1 MVRVTFDTFYS
12 GKTTVL
18 INKGKYAEN
27 KTTALIATCNDPQ
40 NYGEPWGTVSVNLGI
55 KLGDDEIFADI
66 NNNESLVNEMVK
78 QKLLIPTGIIQRSG
92 FLECPIMY
100 PLMKLGKELQ
110 ELSYF

>member
-18 INKGKYAEN
+18 INKGRYAEN

-78 QKLLIPTGIIQRSG
+78 QKLLIPTGITQRSG
-92 FLECPIMY
+92 LVEY

>member
-1 MVRVTFDTFYS
+1 MVRVAFDTFYS
-12 GKTTVL
+12 GKITVL
-18 INKGKYAEN
+18 INKGRYAEN
-27 KTTALIATCNDPQ
+27 KTTALIATYDDPQ
-40 NYGEPWGTVSVNLGI
+40 NYGEPWGTISANLGI
-55 KLGDDEIFADI
+55 KLGDDGIFADI

>member
-1 MVRVTFDTFYS
+1 MVRVTFGTFYS

-18 INKGKYAEN
+18 INKGRYTEN
-27 KTTALIATCNDPQ
+27 KTTTLIATCDDPQ
-40 NYGEPWGTVSVNLGI
+40 NYGEPWGTISVNLGI
-55 KLGDDEIFADI
+55 KLDDDEIFADI

-110 ELSYF
+110 ELPYF

>member
-18 INKGKYAEN
+18 INKGRYAEN
-27 KTTALIATCNDPQ
+27 KTTALIATCDDPQ

-55 KLGDDEIFADI
+55 KLCDDEIFADI

-78 QKLLIPTGIIQRSG
+78 QKLLIPTGITQRSG
-92 FLECPIMY
+92 FVEY

>member
-12 GKTTVL
+12 GETTVL
-18 INKGKYAEN
+18 INKGRYAEN
-27 KTTALIATCNDPQ
+27 KTTALIATCDDPQ
-40 NYGEPWGTVSVNLGI
+40 NNYEEPCGTVSVNLGI

-78 QKLLIPTGIIQRSG
+78 QKLLIPTGITQRSG
-92 FLECPIMY
+92 FVEY

>member
-18 INKGKYAEN
+18 INKGRYAEN
-27 KTTALIATCNDPQ
+27 KTTALIATCDDPQ
-40 NYGEPWGTVSVNLGI
+40 NYGEPWGTISVNLGI
-55 KLGDDEIFADI
+55 KLDDDEIFADI

-92 FLECPIMY
+92 FL
-100 PLMKLGKELQ
+100 GR
-110 ELSYF
+110 

>member
-18 INKGKYAEN
+18 INKGRYAEN
-27 KTTALIATCNDPQ
+27 KTTALIVTCDDPQ
-40 NYGEPWGTVSVNLGI
+40 NNYEEPWGTVSVNLGI
-55 KLGDDEIFADI
+55 NLDDDEIFADI

-78 QKLLIPTGIIQRSG
+78 QKLLIPTGITQRSG
-92 FLECPIMY
+92 FVEY

>member
-18 INKGKYAEN
+18 INKGRYAEN
-27 KTTALIATCNDPQ
+27 KTTALIATCDDPQ
-40 NYGEPWGTVSVNLGI
+40 NNYEEPWGTVSVNLGI
-55 KLGDDEIFADI
+55 KLDDDEIFADI

-78 QKLLIPTGIIQRSG
+78 QKLLIPTGITQRSG
-92 FLECPIMY
+92 FVEY

>member
-18 INKGKYAEN
+18 INKGRYAEN
-27 KTTALIATCNDPQ
+27 KTTALIATCDDPQ
-40 NYGEPWGTVSVNLGI
+40 NYGEPWGTISVNLGI

-78 QKLLIPTGIIQRSG
+78 QKLLIPTITQRSG
-92 FLECPIMY
+92 FVEY

>member
-18 INKGKYAEN
+18 INKGRYAEN